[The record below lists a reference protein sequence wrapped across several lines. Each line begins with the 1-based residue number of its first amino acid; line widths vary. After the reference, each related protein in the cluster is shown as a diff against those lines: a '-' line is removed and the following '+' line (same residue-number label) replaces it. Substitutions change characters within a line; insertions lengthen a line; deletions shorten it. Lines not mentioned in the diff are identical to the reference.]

1 MKYRSKLEKQFHD
14 RLPHLTYEQDKLT
27 YVIPASTHKY
37 TPDFHIPGTNIYW
50 ETKGKF
56 DLADRKKHLL
66 IKEQHPDKRIIL
78 VLQAPN
84 QTLTKSSRTTYA
96 SWCDKNG
103 LEWMSVEH
111 AINFVRNKEYAL

>member
-14 RLPHLTYEQDKLT
+14 RLPHLAYEQEKLT
-27 YVIPASTHKY
+27 YIIPESKHTY
-37 TPDFHIPGTNIYW
+37 TPDFSIPGTNIYW
-50 ETKGKF
+50 ETKGRW

-78 VLQAPN
+78 VLQAPH
-84 QTLTKSSRTTYA
+84 QTITRSSRTTYA

-103 LEWMSVEH
+103 LEWMSV
-111 AINFVRNKEYAL
+111 ADAVLFVKSL